1 MPHPCGNAEQHT
13 VPTRPLPIIPPPT
26 PPQEPDAPVVAP
38 LITPVV
44 YVQEK
49 QVWEY
54 KVVQRKA
61 GEPGPVDE
69 AELNTWGAD
78 GWELVGVIPHG
89 TATVYIFKR
98 RKPNN

>member
-1 MPHPCGNAEQHT
+1 MSHPFGIAERYAIT
-13 VPTRPLPIIPPPT
+13 TRPFPIIPPPT

-44 YVQEK
+44 YIQEK

-54 KVVQRKA
+54 KVVQREA
-61 GEPGPVDE
+61 EEHIPVDE

-78 GWELVGVIPHG
+78 GWELVGIMPHG
-89 TATVYIFKR
+89 ATTVYIFKR
-98 RKPNN
+98 LKPHG

>member
-1 MPHPCGNAEQHT
+1 MPHPFGIAEPHPVTTQ
-13 VPTRPLPIIPPPT
+13 PFPIIPPPT
-26 PPQEPDAPVVAP
+26 PPQEPDVPAVAP

-54 KVVQRKA
+54 KVVQREA
-61 GEPGPVDE
+61 GEPGLIDE

-78 GWELVGVIPHG
+78 GWELVGIMPH
-89 TATVYIFKR
+89 AAAIVYVFKR
-98 RKPNN
+98 LKLNR